1 MKMTIMRILALSR
14 EDFHGRKRYLYYI
27 LYFSVIIL
35 QILIIFYLE
44 KRLSYIALFLVIA
57 AYISVL
63 VILALAQRRIRSMLY
78 KSDEE
83 ITDGR

>member
-35 QILIIFYLE
+35 QLQIIFYLE
-44 KRLSYIALFLVIA
+44 KRVSIMTLFLVIA

-63 VILALAQRRIRSMLY
+63 VILTLAQRRIRSMLY
-78 KSDEE
+78 ESDEG
-83 ITDGR
+83 ITDRG